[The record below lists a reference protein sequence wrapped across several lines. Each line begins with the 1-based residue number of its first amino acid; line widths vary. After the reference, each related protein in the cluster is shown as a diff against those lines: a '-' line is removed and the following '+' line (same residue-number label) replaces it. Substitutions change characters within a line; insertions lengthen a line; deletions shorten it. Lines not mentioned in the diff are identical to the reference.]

1 MRSSTQYYYI
11 RNGTDVNV
19 IDNKGSTPLHW
30 AAYSGSYQAINFLIT
45 WGSKLNM
52 RDRDTGFTALHLAA
66 MQGNKRIVRR
76 LLIKGIDRTIKD
88 FSGKTALDYAKE
100 SNFRTI
106 VTMIVKQFVIFRK
119 TQQV

>member
-52 RDRDTGFTALHLAA
+52 RDRDTGVTALHLAA
-66 MQGNKRIVRR
+66 MQGNTRIVRR